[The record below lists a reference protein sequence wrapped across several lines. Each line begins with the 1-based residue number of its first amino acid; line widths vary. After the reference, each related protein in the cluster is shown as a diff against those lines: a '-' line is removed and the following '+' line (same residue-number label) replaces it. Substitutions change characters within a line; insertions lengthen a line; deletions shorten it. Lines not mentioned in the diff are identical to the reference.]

1 MTTFECHWLHLPVFF
16 IFLFPFFGRKV
27 PSHHKQGTPQPFT
40 LIPVSLC
47 IHTGQKI
54 SHPTVAVLPIT
65 ISLNRWDWEQPG
77 QPCLRA
83 PPEPAQPHWAGSPQ
97 KVPCSSAGRKP
108 ERITDCP
115 TGASKTSHSPCFT
128 PYRGKQSLLI
138 AIISHVL
145 STKPKIMEL
154 SILHI
159 FFWKGKKKTIQQQ
172 PLPSKSCLPTRPTF
186 LSPHQEAKEASIPLS
201 PSSPSKPNLCL
212 FPQKSKK
219 ERRKLHKPKHPLTA
233 RINFLVYI

>member
-1 MTTFECHWLHLPVFF
+1 MSLATSASVFHLLISFFE
-16 IFLFPFFGRKV
+16 RKV

-128 PYRGKQSLLI
+128 PYWGKQSLLI

-145 STKPKIMEL
+145 STKPKIMQL

-159 FFWKGKKKTIQQQ
+159 FFWKGKKKQSSSSLFQARAAFPPDQ
-172 PLPSKSCLPTRPTF
+172 L
-186 LSPHQEAKEASIPLS
+186 
-201 PSSPSKPNLCL
+201 SSPLT
-212 FPQKSKK
+212 
-219 ERRKLHKPKHPLTA
+219 RKPKKPL
-233 RINFLVYI
+233 YP

>member
-1 MTTFECHWLHLPVFF
+1 MSLATSASVFHLLISFFE
-16 IFLFPFFGRKV
+16 RKV

-145 STKPKIMEL
+145 STKPKIMQL

-159 FFWKGKKKTIQQQ
+159 FFWKGKKKKTIQQQ

>member
-145 STKPKIMEL
+145 STKPKIMQL

>member
-1 MTTFECHWLHLPVFF
+1 MSLATSASVFHLLISFFE
-16 IFLFPFFGRKV
+16 RKV

-47 IHTGQKI
+47 IHKGQKI

-77 QPCLRA
+77 QPCLGA
-83 PPEPAQPHWAGSPQ
+83 PSKPAQPHWAGSPQ
-97 KVPCSSAGRKP
+97 KVPCSSAGRRAA
-108 ERITDCP
+108 RITDCP

-128 PYRGKQSLLI
+128 PYQGKQSLLI

-145 STKPKIMEL
+145 STKPKIMQL

-159 FFWKGKKKTIQQQ
+159 FFWKGKKNNPAAASSKQELPSHQTNF
-172 PLPSKSCLPTRPTF
+172 PLPSPGSQRSLYTPKPF
-186 LSPHQEAKEASIPLS
+186 IP
-201 PSSPSKPNLCL
+201 
-212 FPQKSKK
+212 
-219 ERRKLHKPKHPLTA
+219 
-233 RINFLVYI
+233 